1 MSGPI
6 PYPRLLDSLCTYHI
20 DLFSALGN
28 VPVTRYG
35 IRNFSKIQW
44 LKTTTILSFFT
55 CESGIPIELC
65 WMMLLFFLVFSNGLG
80 RLKKKKKVLSC
91 GRGHGRIVRKAE
103 LSRAPLHLLLLL
115 LVYSSGVLSRRI
127 SRATCL
133 LRALRDQVEAA
144 SSLRDQSGTLVTLFW
159 SKQLETYLNLRG
171 GKIDATLQWKKCLKI
186 YYL

>member
-6 PYPRLLDSLCTYHI
+6 PYHRFLDSSCTYHI

-65 WMMLLFFLVFSNGLG
+65 WMMLLFFMVFSNGLG
-80 RLKKKKKVLSC
+80 RFKKKKKRFCPPAGATEEESGRLNSVGLLSIC
-91 GRGHGRIVRKAE
+91 SC
-103 LSRAPLHLLLLL
+103 LSSCAL
-115 LVYSSGVLSRRI
+115 LVFSPG
-127 SRATCL
+127 
-133 LRALRDQVEAA
+133 E
-144 SSLRDQSGTLVTLFW
+144 F
-159 SKQLETYLNLRG
+159 LELHV
-171 GKIDATLQWKKCLKI
+171 C
-186 YYL
+186 

>member
-6 PYPRLLDSLCTYHI
+6 PCHRFLDSSCTYHI

-65 WMMLLFFLVFSNGLG
+65 WMMLLFSGVFKWPWEVWFCPPARATEEES
-80 RLKKKKKVLSC
+80 
-91 GRGHGRIVRKAE
+91 RKAE
-103 LSRAPLHLLLLL
+103 LSRAPSPSALFSWCTL
-115 LVYSSGVLSRRI
+115 LVSLGRI

-133 LRALRDQVEAA
+133 GALRGIQVEAA
-144 SSLRDQSGTLVTLFW
+144 GSLRD
-159 SKQLETYLNLRG
+159 
-171 GKIDATLQWKKCLKI
+171 
-186 YYL
+186 

>member
-1 MSGPI
+1 MYLSLLVCKIKTLQVDSSRCWKNEMQQYLDYNAFWKPIFLIIISYFSKTYFSEKLQRCLSKHVCKVRIILLPPSVAFQGTLSKMSGPI
-6 PYPRLLDSLCTYHI
+6 PYPRLLDSSCTYHI

-80 RLKKKKKVLSC
+80 RFKKKKKKVLSC
-91 GRGHGRIVRKAE
+91 GRGTE
-103 LSRAPLHLLLLL
+103 
-115 LVYSSGVLSRRI
+115 
-127 SRATCL
+127 
-133 LRALRDQVEAA
+133 E
-144 SSLRDQSGTLVTLFW
+144 
-159 SKQLETYLNLRG
+159 
-171 GKIDATLQWKKCLKI
+171 
-186 YYL
+186 